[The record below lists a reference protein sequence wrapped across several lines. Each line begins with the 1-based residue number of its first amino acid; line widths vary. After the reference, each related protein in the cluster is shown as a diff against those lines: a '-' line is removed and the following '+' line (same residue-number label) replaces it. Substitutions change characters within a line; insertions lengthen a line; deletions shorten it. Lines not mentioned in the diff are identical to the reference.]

1 MISLS
6 AKKSRY
12 FTLYFLYIIDMDG
25 EDVKDVMGAGHD
37 FGDGSDMKKTSY
49 DNDVKGTGL
58 DKKNQGNVLYI
69 FNHYINV
76 VLFV

>member
-1 MISLS
+1 
-6 AKKSRY
+6 
-12 FTLYFLYIIDMDG
+12 
-25 EDVKDVMGAGHD
+25 
-37 FGDGSDMKKTSY
+37 MKKTSY
-49 DNDVKGTGL
+49 DNDVKGTGEGYRCYDL